1 MWLGDLVGMTAG
13 EVPWPAV
20 FGLLMMAV
28 AVDRWRLPIALLCV
42 GLLAGGV
49 SASLD
54 SAAVAAAPVGPSSVE
69 GRVVGDPRP
78 TRYGWAVA
86 VRVEGLQYLVFTEDP
101 AVVEWGDRVQ
111 VDGRFQL
118 SSDTPPHGSTD
129 GTVTG
134 AAIEVVATDRLMGV
148 ANAVRSRLLSAVDP
162 HRSPERALLAG
173 FLVGETSSLP
183 VSDGEAL
190 RRSGLSHYTAVSG
203 SNVALFL
210 AFWWVVLGP
219 LGWTPRRRV
228 VAGVL
233 GVALFAA
240 ITRFEPSVLRASIT
254 AAVVLIGRRLG
265 LMLDGWTALGWAAA
279 VALVV
284 SPRLGWSLG
293 FQLSVAATIAVLGG
307 SGLFRFEPAWIAT
320 SLSTALSANLL
331 VGPLILA
338 RFDAVPVLAPLAN
351 VIAAPLVVSATT
363 LGGLG
368 ALSGWNWLIGLG
380 ASLAGLV
387 LGVARTAVGWPQMGW
402 LGLLASAG
410 GLVLVVRSVRA
421 RTGLLLGV
429 ALALVAVL
437 VIPGSSPQPPAV
449 VFLDVGQGDA
459 TLLLTEQAVV
469 LIDGGP
475 DELALFRALQR
486 YHIDRVD
493 LLVVTHA
500 HADHIDGLRAVLGR
514 MPVGAVWQALAPHET
529 ESSGWFMG
537 EIARLGIPS
546 SVPVSG
552 MAVELGS
559 VRLEVLAPKRRYAGT
574 NDQSIV
580 LLASTPAGR
589 LLLTGDVE
597 AVAQEDLGAILPDV
611 LKVPHHGSDTSDLSW
626 LARNSG
632 ELAVVS
638 VGTDNDYGHPSQAV
652 IDTLESAGAGI
663 HRTDK
668 DGDLVLDLDP

>member
-1 MWLGDLVGMTAG
+1 MGD
-13 EVPWPAV
+13 
-20 FGLLMMAV
+20 
-28 AVDRWRLPIALLCV
+28 
-42 GLLAGGV
+42 
-49 SASLD
+49 S
-54 SAAVAAAPVGPSSVE
+54 
-69 GRVVGDPRP
+69 RP
-78 TRYGWAVA
+78 TRYGWSVA
-86 VRVEGLQYLVFTEDP
+86 VRVEGLRFLVFTEDP
-101 AVVEWGDRVQ
+101 APVEWGDRVR
-111 VDGRFQL
+111 VDGRFRL
-118 SSDTPPHGSTD
+118 SSETPRHGSTD
-129 GTVTG
+129 GTVT
-134 AAIEVVATDRLMGV
+134 AASIEVMASDPLMRA
-148 ANAVRSRLLSAVDP
+148 ANALRSRLLSAVGP
-162 HRSPERALLAG
+162 GRSAERALLAG

-183 VSDGEAL
+183 ISDEEAL

-233 GVALFAA
+233 GVGLFAA

-265 LMLDGWTALGWAAA
+265 LMLDGWTALGWAAV

-307 SGLFRFEPAWIAT
+307 SGLFRFQPAWIAT
-320 SLSTALSANLL
+320 SLSTALSAHLL

-338 RFDAVPVLAPLAN
+338 RFDALPVLAPLAN
-351 VIAAPLVVSATT
+351 VIAAPLVVIATT
-363 LGGLG
+363 VGGLG
-368 ALSGWNWLIGLG
+368 ALSGWDWLIGLG
-380 ASLAGLV
+380 ASVAGLV

-402 LGLLASAG
+402 LGLLVSAA
-410 GLVLVVRSVRA
+410 GLVLMVRSVRA
-421 RTGLLLGV
+421 RTGLLLG
-429 ALALVAVL
+429 LAMGLVVVL
-437 VIPGSSPQPPAV
+437 VIPGRPPAPPAA

-459 TLLLTEQAVV
+459 SLLLTETAVV

-486 YHIDRVD
+486 YHIDRID

-500 HADHIDGLRAVLGR
+500 HADHIDGLKAVLGR
-514 MPVGAVWQALAPHET
+514 MPVGAVWQALAPHQT
-529 ESSGWFMG
+529 ESGEWFVD
-537 EIARLGIPS
+537 EIDRLRIPS
-546 SVPVSG
+546 SVPASG
-552 MAVELGS
+552 MAVQLGS

-574 NDQSIV
+574 NDQSVV
-580 LLASTPAGR
+580 LQAVTPAGR
-589 LLLTGDVE
+589 LLLTGDIE
-597 AVAQEDLGAILPDV
+597 AIAQQDLGVIAPDV

-638 VGTDNDYGHPSQAV
+638 VGTGNDYGHPSQAV
-652 IDTLESAGAGI
+652 LDTLEAAGATI
-663 HRTDK
+663 HRTDL
-668 DGDLVLDLDP
+668 DGDLVFDLDP